1 MSLVRTAIVAPAAV
15 LLRLA
20 ASLLFLALASLPSGR
35 AQAAGTD
42 LVRPARDRF
51 DFGRYEDA
59 IRIVDSLTS
68 QKLLTSGDDLTEA
81 WRIHALSNLYLGRRD
96 AAVLSFQQLLSI
108 DPDFQLDPL
117 LVPPAAIELLEKTRT
132 EMRDF
137 LEPIRARRRAIAA
150 QEEQQPGAPGSTGA
164 CPPQQLVLQ
173 RVENTPFI
181 VNFLPLG
188 AAQIAQ
194 GRSRVGVIF
203 AVGQS
208 LAVAGTIYTW
218 TQVEARIES
227 DGRVKPANLSAA
239 RGWRTANWVFFGAA
253 LALYT
258 GGVIDA
264 VVHYEESR
272 LTGFE
277 LGEVPAEREHQSA
290 ATQTLF
296 VAPVEGGAAA
306 GIAGTF

>member
-1 MSLVRTAIVAPAAV
+1 M
-15 LLRLA
+15 
-20 ASLLFLALASLPSGR
+20 ASLLPGKALAS
-35 AQAAGTD
+35 GTD

-59 IRIVDSLTS
+59 VRIVDSLIS
-68 QKLLTSGDDLTEA
+68 QKLLTSGDDLTAA

-96 AAVLSFQQLLSI
+96 AAVLSFRQLLSI

-117 LVPPAAIELLEKTRT
+117 IVPPSAMELLEKTRT

-137 LEPIRARRRAIAA
+137 LEPIRARRRAIA
-150 QEEQQPGAPGSTGA
+150 EREKQQAGANAGTEA
-164 CPPQQLVLQ
+164 CPPQPLLIQ

-188 AAQIAQ
+188 APQIAQ

-227 DGRVKPANLSAA
+227 DGKVKPANLNAA

-264 VVHYEESR
+264 VLHYEEAR
-272 LTGFE
+272 VTGFE
-277 LGEVPAEREHQSA
+277 LGDSPAAEEKGA
-290 ATQTLF
+290 AQGTSQTLF